1 MSLRHIPYGYRIEK
15 GTPVIVPE
23 EAEIVSRIFH
33 RYDDGETLLA
43 VADSLTEQQID
54 YYEGKRQWNKNMIA
68 RILENRKYIGEET
81 YPPIVSR
88 QLFDAV
94 NRDKNQKGAHKLE
107 GTAEI
112 EYLRGVLLCGNCGG
126 KMQRKGKWKTR
137 EKWLCRC
144 GCKAAVY
151 ISDDVITD
159 GIRECFMRIKN
170 DPVQIECVYDEKDFY
185 HPTVEV
191 TKQENEVLRLLE
203 AADIPFGVVKK
214 TVLTAAR
221 LRFSCCDENPAEA
234 YTELLKAAFESYD
247 GKFDVDYLKLICKG
261 FRANIDGTVTV
272 ILKNGAEIRSTEVQ
286 NAC

>member
-15 GTPVIVPE
+15 GMPVIVPE

-112 EYLRGVLLCGNCGG
+112 EYLRGV
-126 KMQRKGKWKTR
+126 
-137 EKWLCRC
+137 
-144 GCKAAVY
+144 
-151 ISDDVITD
+151 
-159 GIRECFMRIKN
+159 
-170 DPVQIECVYDEKDFY
+170 
-185 HPTVEV
+185 
-191 TKQENEVLRLLE
+191 
-203 AADIPFGVVKK
+203 
-214 TVLTAAR
+214 
-221 LRFSCCDENPAEA
+221 
-234 YTELLKAAFESYD
+234 
-247 GKFDVDYLKLICKG
+247 
-261 FRANIDGTVTV
+261 
-272 ILKNGAEIRSTEVQ
+272 
-286 NAC
+286 

>member
-15 GTPVIVPE
+15 GMPVIVPE

-107 GTAEI
+107 E
-112 EYLRGVLLCGNCGG
+112 R
-126 KMQRKGKWKTR
+126 RKSSI
-137 EKWLCRC
+137 C
-144 GCKAAVY
+144 
-151 ISDDVITD
+151 
-159 GIRECFMRIKN
+159 
-170 DPVQIECVYDEKDFY
+170 
-185 HPTVEV
+185 
-191 TKQENEVLRLLE
+191 
-203 AADIPFGVVKK
+203 
-214 TVLTAAR
+214 
-221 LRFSCCDENPAEA
+221 
-234 YTELLKAAFESYD
+234 AAFYCAGIAV
-247 GKFDVDYLKLICKG
+247 GKCSGKGNGKRARNGSADADVRRQCTSPTMSSRMKS
-261 FRANIDGTVTV
+261 
-272 ILKNGAEIRSTEVQ
+272 E
-286 NAC
+286 NAL